1 MLLVYVSYFYGFSY
15 FEFTFINFFQS
26 HNQAE
31 QSSFTGTV
39 RTNDSHNT
47 IRRQHKVQVVEQQ
60 LVAIRL
66 CYMLRLDNLVSQTR
80 TVRNED
86 FQFFFLFLHIFIQQL
101 IVRIQTGFTLCLTC
115 LRSHTY
121 PFQLTFQCLTTLA
134 GSLFFHFHTLG
145 LLFQPARVITLPW
158 NTFTT
163 VQLQNPSSHMV
174 KEVTVVC
181 YSNHRT
187 FILLQVLFQPVDTF
201 CIQVVG
207 RLVQQQDVR
216 FLQQQTTESYTTAFT
231 SRQIFHRLVFGRTT
245 QCVHRAFQ
253 LAVQIPCICSIDYI
267 LQLSLTGKQGI
278 HFFGILVILRQT
290 ELIVYFFVFGK
301 RIDYILYA
309 LHYYF
314 FYSLGIVKVRLLSQ
328 ITD

>member
-1 MLLVYVSYFYGFSY
+1 
-15 FEFTFINFFQS
+15 
-26 HNQAE
+26 
-31 QSSFTGTV
+31 
-39 RTNDSHNT
+39 
-47 IRRQHKVQVVEQQ
+47 
-60 LVAIRL
+60 
-66 CYMLRLDNLVSQTR
+66 
-80 TVRNED
+80 
-86 FQFFFLFLHIFIQQL
+86 
-101 IVRIQTGFTLCLTC
+101 
-115 LRSHTY
+115 
-121 PFQLTFQCLTTLA
+121 
-134 GSLFFHFHTLG
+134 
-145 LLFQPARVITLPW
+145 
-158 NTFTT
+158 
-163 VQLQNPSSHMV
+163 MV

-328 ITD
+328 ITDWISRREHNFSLIVFLQTGNNFHQGRLTRTIQTDDTDLRSVEKR